1 MISLLQ
7 LNKLTHLTFFVY
19 ILIFKFTISFAA
31 VDIWNKDEKEINQ
44 ESIRDLDQR
53 VLCFKE
59 WINKRKEK
67 TIAVVSHGTFISRV
81 IYFF

>member
-31 VDIWNKDEKEINQ
+31 VDIWNKDEKEIN
-44 ESIRDLDQR
+44 
-53 VLCFKE
+53 
-59 WINKRKEK
+59 
-67 TIAVVSHGTFISRV
+67 
-81 IYFF
+81 